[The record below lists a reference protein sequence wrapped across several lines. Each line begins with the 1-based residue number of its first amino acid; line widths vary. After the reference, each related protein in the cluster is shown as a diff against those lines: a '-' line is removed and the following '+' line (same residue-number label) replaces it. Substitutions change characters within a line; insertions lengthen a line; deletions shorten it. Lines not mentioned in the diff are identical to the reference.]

1 MMMTSYERFMC
12 ALERREPDRV
22 PLYEGYIDPHV
33 TEALC
38 PGGDYHDLIDAL
50 DLDMVRVTEGDI
62 QNFLDE
68 EQRTYRDKWNITYRL
83 EAQSSGFPISGPLK
97 EESDLTAY
105 QPPDPDDPLVY
116 RDLPEAM
123 ERFKGRK
130 SVIWRGLDGFHIAC
144 ALRGMENF
152 LVDCLVNPVFAH
164 SVMRMCNE
172 FQTRVAVGAIERG
185 ADIVVLLDDY
195 ADNNGPLM
203 SPELFNEIVL
213 PYLTNTVRAVKD
225 AGGYVIK
232 HTDGNLW
239 PILES
244 LIDTGIDA
252 IHPIEPTAGMDIGEV
267 KQRYGDRVCIMGN
280 IDCGELLCRGTTD
293 AVREAVRACIRAA
306 SPGGGHILSSSNS
319 LQSGVRPENY
329 AAMID
334 EAKRYGRYPLKFE
347 D

>member
-1 MMMTSYERFMC
+1 M
-12 ALERREPDRV
+12 
-22 PLYEGYIDPHV
+22 
-33 TEALC
+33 
-38 PGGDYHDLIDAL
+38 
-50 DLDMVRVTEGDI
+50 
-62 QNFLDE
+62 
-68 EQRTYRDKWNITYRL
+68 
-83 EAQSSGFPISGPLK
+83 
-97 EESDLTAY
+97 
-105 QPPDPDDPLVY
+105 
-116 RDLPEAM
+116 
-123 ERFKGRK
+123 
-130 SVIWRGLDGFHIAC
+130 
-144 ALRGMENF
+144 
-152 LVDCLVNPVFAH
+152 
-164 SVMRMCNE
+164 
-172 FQTRVAVGAIERG
+172 AVGAIERG

-293 AVREAVRACIRAA
+293 AVR
-306 SPGGGHILSSSNS
+306 
-319 LQSGVRPENY
+319 
-329 AAMID
+329 
-334 EAKRYGRYPLKFE
+334 
-347 D
+347 